1 LFNFY
6 TFNSLKKETVGL
18 QRSSINRPAGTLETK
33 PITSINREVTRKMY
47 IDKVLPAIKE
57 KWPREYAH
65 ETIYIQQDNAP
76 CHVPLDDEEFCRATC
91 DGGFDIRL
99 TFQPP
104 NSPDLNVLDLGF
116 FLPFNHCSNRK

>member
-1 LFNFY
+1 
-6 TFNSLKKETVGL
+6 
-18 QRSSINRPAGTLETK
+18 
-33 PITSINREVTRKMY
+33 MY
-47 IDKVLPAIKE
+47 INEVLPAIKE
-57 KWPREYAH
+57 KWPREHAH

-76 CHVPLDDEEFCRATC
+76 CHVPLDDEEFCRAVS

-116 FLPFNHCSNRK
+116 FSAIQSLQEQEVTNSVDALTEAVQKSFDAFSA